1 MNVDLQAFLASHLTP
16 LGIALLLVL
25 VASIAVLGHNET
37 ARRNDRNQP

>member
-25 VASIAVLGHNET
+25 VAGIAVLGHNET
-37 ARRNDRNQP
+37 VRRRQQ